1 MSKSD
6 GSKAIERPLASLP
19 AIVRNLVLDRIDSL
33 ARYEPVIGIMGKTGA
48 GKSSLCNALFQG
60 NCSPISDVSSCTR
73 DVLRF
78 RFRVG
83 EHSLTLI
90 DLPGVGESQ
99 QRDKEYASLYQQ
111 MLPEIDLVLWIIK
124 ADDRALAIDEHFYQ
138 HVLGETLHHK
148 VLFVINQADKIEP
161 CHKFLQVNSSPSSL
175 QIANLDLKVQDI
187 TRLLEPINPVCA
199 ISVKAKW
206 NLNKMVETMVECLP
220 EKSSSPVSAQLH
232 RHLRT
237 ERVKET
243 ARNDFGSAVGGV
255 LDVVASLHVVP
266 RPVKS
271 LIHQIRDAVVSI
283 ARCVWDFFF

>member
-1 MSKSD
+1 MNKSE
-6 GSKAIERPLASLP
+6 STKAIENTLAFLP
-19 AIVRNLVLDRIDSL
+19 NELNRLILDKIL
-33 ARYEPVIGIMGKTGA
+33 CLTTYEPTIGIMGKTGV
-48 GKSSLCNALFQG
+48 GKSSLCNVLFQG
-60 NCSPISDVSSCTR
+60 DVSPVSDVRSCTR
-73 DVLRF
+73 DALHF
-78 RFRVG
+78 RLQDG
-83 EHSLTLI
+83 ERSLTLI
-90 DLPGVGESQ
+90 DLPGVGENQ
-99 QRDKEYASLYQQ
+99 HRDRKYASLYRRL
-111 MLPEIDLVLWIIK
+111 LPEADLILWVIK
-124 ADDRALAIDEHFYQ
+124 ADDRALAIDEHFYRY
-138 HVLGETLHHK
+138 VLGDEFQSK

-161 CHKFLQVNSSPSSL
+161 CHKWNSTSNQPSPL

-187 TRLLEPINPVCA
+187 IRLLKPINPVCA

-206 NLNKMVETMVECLP
+206 NLNKMVEIMVECLP